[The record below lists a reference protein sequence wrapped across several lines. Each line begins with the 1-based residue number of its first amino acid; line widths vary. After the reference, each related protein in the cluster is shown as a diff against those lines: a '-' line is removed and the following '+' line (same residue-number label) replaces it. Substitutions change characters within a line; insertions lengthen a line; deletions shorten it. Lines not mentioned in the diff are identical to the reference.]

1 MRYRKVIDSILSGWY
16 KVFSEEYTSKG
27 NAAGEAVGDPF
38 EIAYAGAKYT
48 IEKRA
53 DGKLQMKSSKE
64 PNTTRIVTV
73 DMFLRDIGF

>member
-1 MRYRKVIDSILSGWY
+1 MLRERLLEIL
-16 KVFSEEYTSKG
+16 
-27 NAAGEAVGDPF
+27 F